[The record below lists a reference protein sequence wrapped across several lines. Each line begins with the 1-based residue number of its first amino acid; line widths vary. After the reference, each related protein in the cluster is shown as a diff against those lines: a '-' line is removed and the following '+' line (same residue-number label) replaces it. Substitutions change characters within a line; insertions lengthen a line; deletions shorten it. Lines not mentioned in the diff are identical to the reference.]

1 MTSIP
6 PSLYTSRSRSSL
18 SAHSVADTVTSTAP
32 LTAAY
37 RPPPKDYA
45 AAFASLQGQYG
56 MSGDFPVHASAPVKK
71 KPRKPPPRSGSPA
84 GPCTPTPAA
93 GPKNASSQRRARIPD
108 PPIAATRRTSSDSE
122 RVRAPAETSSAM
134 PAGDNEDTAMEGKEG
149 DKGKPSGLSRLKKL
163 FRLGRKETRES

>member
-6 PSLYTSRSRSSL
+6 PSLCTSRSRSSL
-18 SAHSVADTVTSTAP
+18 STHSVADTVTSTAP

-71 KPRKPPPRSGSPA
+71 KPRKPPPRPRSGSAA
-84 GPCTPTPAA
+84 GPSTPTPGP
-93 GPKNASSQRRARIPD
+93 GPKNVSLQHRARTPD
-108 PPIAATRRTSSDSE
+108 PPIAASRGTSPDSG

-134 PAGDNEDTAMEGKEG
+134 PDPGLERTEG
-149 DKGKPSGLSRLKKL
+149 DKGKSSGLSRLRKL
-163 FRLGRKETRES
+163 FRLRRKEPRES